1 MRPRRVVEF
10 VQPFVL
16 FFLLLNVGANGG
28 LFVGSNTGLPL
39 TASRDA
45 SS

>member
-1 MRPRRVVEF
+1 MRLRRVVKF

-16 FFLLLNVGANGG
+16 FFLILNVGANG
-28 LFVGSNTGLPL
+28 LFVGSNAGLPL

>member
-16 FFLLLNVGANGG
+16 FFLLLNVGANG
-28 LFVGSNTGLPL
+28 LFVGSNAGLPL